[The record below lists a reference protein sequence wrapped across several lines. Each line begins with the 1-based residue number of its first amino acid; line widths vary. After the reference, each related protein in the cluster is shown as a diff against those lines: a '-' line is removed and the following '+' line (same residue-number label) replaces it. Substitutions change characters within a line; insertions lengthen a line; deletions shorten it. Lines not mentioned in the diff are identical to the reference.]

1 MFSKV
6 PEAFFPWIALV
17 GYFFDLAWNVQEKF
31 PTKVWSWQHKS
42 NQLVMC
48 RKNFPALIQVA
59 TSLLLQLGG
68 YLGRLCLHPP
78 AHTQGVFKGCLY
90 NGSFQLM
97 HSSSQ
102 DTQ

>member
-17 GYFFDLAWNVQEKF
+17 GYFWTLHGMCRKI
-31 PTKVWSWQHKS
+31 SYKS
-42 NQLVMC
+42 AVMAAQIQPALIMC

-59 TSLLLQLGG
+59 TALLLQLGG

-78 AHTQGVFKGCLY
+78 AHTQDVFKGCLY